1 MTPLFTKLN
10 YKGQE
15 HITLLNAPPS
25 FEPELA
31 ALSAA
36 IPALSVDRNAESL
49 DAVDFGLA
57 FARTKAELD
66 GVSKALSEKARGDA
80 LLWLAYPKQSSKLYV
95 CDFNRDQG
103 WDVLESAGFR
113 PVRQVAIDEDWSA
126 LRWRKS
132 SYIKRS

>member
-1 MTPLFTKLN
+1 MTPLFAKLN
-10 YKGQE
+10 YKGHG
-15 HITLLNAPPS
+15 HIALLNAPPS

-31 ALSAA
+31 ALMAA
-36 IPALSVDRNAESL
+36 VPGLRVDRNAESL

-57 FARTKAELD
+57 FAKSKAELD
-66 GVSKALSEKARGDA
+66 RVSRALIEKARGDA
-80 LLWLAYPKQSSKLYV
+80 SLWLAYPKQSSRLYG

-103 WDVLESAGFR
+103 WVVLEAAGFK

-132 SYIKRS
+132 AYIKRL

>member
-1 MTPLFTKLN
+1 MTPLFAKLN
-10 YKGQE
+10 YKG
-15 HITLLNAPPS
+15 HGRIALLNAPPS

-36 IPALSVDRNAESL
+36 IPSLRVDRNAESL

-66 GVSKALSEKARGDA
+66 RVSQALSEKARGDA
-80 LLWLAYPKQSSKLYV
+80 LLWLAYPKQSSKLYS

-103 WDVLESAGFR
+103 WDALEAAGFK